1 MKVIEFPF
9 VSVRNERINC
19 MVVLKILMPEPQPRP
34 IKSQIDH
41 IGNSVENRKQYGQL
55 NTETI

>member
-1 MKVIEFPF
+1 MRIGGEFPNNYCINMKVIEFPF

-34 IKSQIDH
+34 IKSQIPE
-41 IGNSVENRKQYGQL
+41 G
-55 NTETI
+55 ET